1 MTSPLRRFAP
11 SPSLAAR
18 KGDDGLAAGRP
29 LLSVPALVRA
39 LPSSIGTLFAGAFL
53 CLSLSGC
60 AVVAVTSAAVSV
72 TAGAVG
78 LAADAAIGTAKI
90 VGKGVGKAADALMD
104 DDKPGI
110 SDSSGVNIRYRD
122 SANSSAMPAE
132 TPTPAA
138 TATPVSPP
146 STIQPEY

>member
-1 MTSPLRRFAP
+1 MRHTLRRFAP
-11 SPSLAAR
+11 SPSLDAR
-18 KGDDGLAAGRP
+18 ERGDGLAAGRP
-29 LLSVPALVRA
+29 LLALPALVRA
-39 LPSSIGTLFAGAFL
+39 LPGSIGTLFAGAFL

-104 DDKPGI
+104 DDKPDI
-110 SDSSGVNIRYRD
+110 SDTSGVNIRYRD
-122 SANSSAMPAE
+122 STSPSAMPAE
-132 TPTPAA
+132 IPAPA
-138 TATPVSPP
+138 TTATPVAPP
-146 STIQPEY
+146 SVIQPEY

>member
-1 MTSPLRRFAP
+1 MRHTLRRFAP

-18 KGDDGLAAGRP
+18 KGDNSLAAGRP
-29 LLSVPALVRA
+29 LLAIPALARA
-39 LPSSIGTLFAGAFL
+39 LPGSIGTLFAGAFL

-104 DDKPGI
+104 DDKP
-110 SDSSGVNIRYRD
+110 DTSGVNIRYRD
-122 SANSSAMPAE
+122 SASPSVMPDEIPA
-132 TPTPAA
+132 PAA
-138 TATPVSPP
+138 TVTPVAPP
-146 STIQPEY
+146 SAIQPEY

>member
-104 DDKPGI
+104 DDKPDI
-110 SDSSGVNIRYRD
+110 SDTSGVNIRYRD
-122 SANSSAMPAE
+122 SASPSAMPAE
-132 TPTPAA
+132 TPAPAA
-138 TATPVSPP
+138 TAMPVAPP
-146 STIQPEY
+146 SALQTEY

>member
-1 MTSPLRRFAP
+1 M
-11 SPSLAAR
+11 
-18 KGDDGLAAGRP
+18 
-29 LLSVPALVRA
+29 
-39 LPSSIGTLFAGAFL
+39 

-104 DDKPGI
+104 DEKP
-110 SDSSGVNIRYRD
+110 DTSGVNIRYRD
-122 SANSSAMPAE
+122 SANPSAMPDEIPA
-132 TPTPAA
+132 PAA
-138 TATPVSPP
+138 TVTPVAPP
-146 STIQPEY
+146 SAIQPEY

>member
-1 MTSPLRRFAP
+1 MPRAFTMQRAHKPLRL
-11 SPSLAAR
+11 LA
-18 KGDDGLAAGRP
+18 
-29 LLSVPALVRA
+29 
-39 LPSSIGTLFAGAFL
+39 TGAFL
-53 CLSLSGC
+53 CLTLTGC

-122 SANSSAMPAE
+122 SANSSAMSSE
-132 TPTPAA
+132 TPAPAA
-138 TATPVSPP
+138 TATPVAPP
-146 STIQPEY
+146 SAIQPEY

>member
-1 MTSPLRRFAP
+1 M
-11 SPSLAAR
+11 
-18 KGDDGLAAGRP
+18 
-29 LLSVPALVRA
+29 
-39 LPSSIGTLFAGAFL
+39 

-122 SANSSAMPAE
+122 PSATAAAAAEMPA
-132 TPTPAA
+132 TTASPTPAA
-138 TATPVSPP
+138 PSDGLPP
-146 STIQPEY
+146 QY